1 MAEFGERLTY
11 TMQAAA
17 DLSAVQ
23 YHIMRR
29 SAALQTNIA
38 SEAVSTQNI
47 GVLQNKPAATGRAAT
62 IAYAGLSKVVCGAAI
77 TDGGLITTNGSGR
90 AAAAG
95 SGDVVVGRA
104 LSTTASDGEVLTA
117 VLYPPYVL

>member
-1 MAEFGERLTY
+1 MAVFGERITY
-11 TMQAAA
+11 TMKAGA

-29 SAALQTNIA
+29 SAADQCNIGSQA
-38 SEAVSTQNI
+38 TTTQLI
-47 GVLQNKPAATGRAAT
+47 GVLQNKPAAANRAAT
-62 IAYAGLSKVVCGAAI
+62 IAFVGHSKVVAGGAV

-104 LSTTASDGEVLTA
+104 LATSTTDGEVIDA